1 MKRRPSLL
9 FAAVALALG
18 TGGALADDLDT
29 PVEVNVEHLQ
39 PRLAADVERHAAEG
53 YKSLARF
60 MERTRF
66 VHRLWFDDV
75 VRPKRDTAPLDRT
88 VAARDYRKHA
98 IEWR

>member
-1 MKRRPSLL
+1 MKRLSML

-18 TGGALADDLDT
+18 TGGALAHDLDT

-39 PRLAADVERHAAEG
+39 PRLAAQVEKHAAEG

-66 VHRLWFDDV
+66 MHRLWFDDV
-75 VRPKRDTAPLDRT
+75 VRPKRETTPLDRT
-88 VAARDYRKHA
+88 VVAKDYRKHA